1 MRSGE
6 YGKALQ
12 SYDLAIDKQKEALQ
26 EMSRAGL
33 GVLDGR
39 INFVLGS
46 RFYLKG
52 LAMYHI
58 VKTIY
63 DNYTLLK
70 ERINSVRVQEK
81 LRKSI
86 ELRLQSAVNMQQK

>member
-1 MRSGE
+1 
-6 YGKALQ
+6 
-12 SYDLAIDKQKEALQ
+12 
-26 EMSRAGL
+26 MSSEGL

-58 VKTIY
+58 VKKIY

-70 ERINSVRVQEK
+70 ERISSVRLQNK
-81 LRKSI
+81 LRKSL
-86 ELRLQSAVNMQQK
+86 ELALHSDKTMQNK